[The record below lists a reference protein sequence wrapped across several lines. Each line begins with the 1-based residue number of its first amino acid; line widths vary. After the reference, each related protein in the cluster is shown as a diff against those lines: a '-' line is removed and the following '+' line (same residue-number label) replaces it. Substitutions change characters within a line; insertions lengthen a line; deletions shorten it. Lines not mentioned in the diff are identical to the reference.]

1 MLGKAGCGK
10 CDCEGCENGRQ
21 SPGILLRARCLPDI
35 MDGRKGGT
43 CRAVVRSAEV
53 LIGNT
58 PRLKFNRL
66 FPNMEIFAKLE
77 HLNPAGSVKDRA
89 GQQHHA
95 ALAFLLRNRH
105 AHDPA
110 MGAERPRGLSPYQRG
125 LSPRPHQRARPVS
138 PAASLN
144 GRGLFSPAASFL
156 KLRVL

>member
-10 CDCEGCENGRQ
+10 CDCGGCENGRQ

-66 FPNMEIFAKLE
+66 FLNMEIFAKLE

-89 GQQHHA
+89 GHQHHA
-95 ALAFLLRNRH
+95 ALVFLL
-105 AHDPA
+105 
-110 MGAERPRGLSPYQRG
+110 
-125 LSPRPHQRARPVS
+125 
-138 PAASLN
+138 
-144 GRGLFSPAASFL
+144 
-156 KLRVL
+156 